1 MPRLSRADA
10 VSEVLVIPVTAVMI
24 AYNNEDKSIERLQ
37 RDLLPAL
44 ALPALDA
51 ELIVIDNSATTA
63 QVDGVQTR
71 YQWQLGKNLM
81 YGPALN
87 LAVDLARHP
96 YLLYVCT
103 NHGHARD
110 VTWSL
115 DLLAPLIA
123 DRTVAMTGS
132 LADSGRPENAGFSP
146 SLPRHHIQGG
156 VFAARVDLLRE
167 HPYPEGDHE
176 CVHWGA
182 DIFECFQLMKTGY
195 MLLDV
200 PTVRSVW
207 RASAGEGS
215 WKYVHEEDPLSDES

>member
-1 MPRLSRADA
+1 
-10 VSEVLVIPVTAVMI
+10 VIPVTAVMI

-51 ELIVIDNSATTA
+51 ELIVIDNSATTSQRLADAMITA

-146 SLPRHHIQGG
+146 SLPRITSRAGCSQRAWICCASIPTRRGTTSACTG
-156 VFAARVDLLRE
+156 AR
-167 HPYPEGDHE
+167 
-176 CVHWGA
+176 
-182 DIFECFQLMKTGY
+182 T
-195 MLLDV
+195 
-200 PTVRSVW
+200 SS
-207 RASAGEGS
+207 SAFS
-215 WKYVHEEDPLSDES
+215 S